1 MAEKA
6 DDGPQGLMRMLRE
19 GIDGVVEVRHGID
32 GGLADDGNLVELL
45 VQLLDATGEL
55 KAQYRPGAMVASF
68 MLDPDDPA
76 VLRRESIPVPK
87 GPVDT
92 W

>member
-1 MAEKA
+1 
-6 DDGPQGLMRMLRE
+6 MLASYAQWR
-19 GIDGVVEVRHGID
+19 
-32 GGLADDGNLVELL
+32 APF
-45 VQLLDATGEL
+45 LDEHGEL
-55 KAQYRPGAMVASF
+55 KTQYRPAAMAASF

-87 GPVDT
+87 GPVDV

>member
-1 MAEKA
+1 M
-6 DDGPQGLMRMLRE
+6 PF
-19 GIDGVVEVRHGID
+19 
-32 GGLADDGNLVELL
+32 
-45 VQLLDATGEL
+45 LDENGEL
-55 KAQYRPGAMVASF
+55 RAQYRPDPMVPTF

-76 VLRRESIPVPK
+76 VMRRNAIPVPK

>member
-1 MAEKA
+1 
-6 DDGPQGLMRMLRE
+6 
-19 GIDGVVEVRHGID
+19 
-32 GGLADDGNLVELL
+32 
-45 VQLLDATGEL
+45 L

-76 VLRRESIPVPK
+76 VLRRDSIPVPK
-87 GPVDT
+87 GPVDV